1 MPRKARGRPDRRQKR
16 SRFRYFSDIL
26 VELKK
31 VVWPTRQEAI
41 RLTMMVIA
49 VSVAVG
55 LALGILDY
63 GFTQLTKLIFPG

>member
-1 MPRKARGRPDRRQKR
+1 MSKKAKGRPARQQKR
-16 SRFRYFSDIL
+16 QRFRYISEII

-31 VVWPTRQEAI
+31 VVWPSRQEAI